1 MTIKGLTNPIWQ
13 FILLFLIKTMETY
26 ELSEFKTGKK
36 IKTKA
41 KRSLF
46 SLITNQVFGGIDCLE
61 KKYKEKLRYGTKE
74 DWMSTPITGISK
86 MLDDIT
92 GNQYGVHYQPLKT
105 IAGTLSQQFK
115 GRTPE
120 VIKFLK
126 DSNNSSSTN
135 IEHIFK
141 ETKTIDPINKLNKTD
156 FIQEIISSLKKFS
169 SKEQKDIITA
179 LNSSF

>member
-1 MTIKGLTNPIWQ
+1 
-13 FILLFLIKTMETY
+13 METFD
-26 ELSEFKTGKK
+26 LSDLKTGRN
-36 IKTKA
+36 IRTKA
-41 KRSLF
+41 KRALF
-46 SLITNQVFGGIDCLE
+46 SLITNQVFGGIECLE
-61 KKYKEKLRYGTKE
+61 KKYADKLRYGSQK
-74 DWMSTPITGISK
+74 DWMSEHITGMSQ
-86 MLDDIT
+86 MVDDLT
-92 GNQYGVHYQPLKT
+92 GNKYGVNNQELKT
-105 IAGTLSQQFK
+105 IAGTLASQFK

-141 ETKTIDPINKLNKTD
+141 ETKTINHINKLNKTD

-179 LNSSF
+179 LSSSF

>member
-13 FILLFLIKTMETY
+13 FIILFLIKTMETY
-26 ELSEFKTGKK
+26 ELSDFKTGKK
-36 IKTKA
+36 IKTEA

-46 SLITNQVFGGIDCLE
+46 SLIANQVFGGIDCLE
-61 KKYKEKLRYGTKE
+61 KKYKDKLRYGTQK
-74 DWMSTPITGISK
+74 DWMSTPITGMSK

-92 GNQYGVHYQPLKT
+92 GNQHGVHHQPLKT
-105 IAGTLSQQFK
+105 IAGTLSSQFK

-120 VIKFLK
+120 VIKFLR
-126 DSNNSSSTN
+126 SNTTN

-179 LNSSF
+179 LSSSF